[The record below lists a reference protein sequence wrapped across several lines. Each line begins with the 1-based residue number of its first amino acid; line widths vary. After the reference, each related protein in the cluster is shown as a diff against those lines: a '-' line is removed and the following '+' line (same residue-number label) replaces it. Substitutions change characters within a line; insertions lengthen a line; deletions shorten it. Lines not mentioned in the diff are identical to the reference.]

1 MKFSFKRITSS
12 GKFIPEID
20 GLRFLAII
28 SVVILHIRSYLIKHY
43 NFSSQSDGFDFSF
56 FKSLFLRGDIGVKL
70 FFIISGFIL
79 AIPFANFYLLKENKV
94 NLKNYF
100 LRRLTRLEPPYIIVM
115 TTLLFFYVYAVKSI
129 SLFDGI
135 IRYLSSV
142 FYVHNFVYPD
152 QRPFLNGVAWSL
164 EIEVQF
170 YILAPIIAYLF
181 LINNPKLRRGL
192 MIALIVF
199 SLGMNFFI
207 LNLNFISII
216 NYIHFFLV
224 GFLLADLYIS
234 KSFIINKT
242 NFDSLIAILILV
254 SIFIFRTDNF
264 ETTFQKF
271 IFELVRLSCIFL
283 LYYYIIFH
291 KVLKFFSYKI
301 ITNIGGMCYSIYLLH
316 VPIII
321 IFGKLLL
328 KFSFSKYSF
337 VNISIYSILIMGV
350 ILFISSIFFLFVE
363 RPCMDKNWYK
373 KFLKDKKNILSNES
387 TLSN

>member
-1 MKFSFKRITSS
+1 MNFSFKRIISS

-28 SVVILHIRSYLIKHY
+28 CVVILHLRSYLIKHS
-43 NFSSQSDGFDFSF
+43 NFQGQSSDFHF
-56 FKSLFLRGDIGVKL
+56 LKSLFLRGDIGVSL

-79 AIPFANFYLLKENKV
+79 AIPFANFYILNQNKV
-94 NLKNYF
+94 NIKNYF

-115 TTLLFFYVYAVKSI
+115 TALLFFYVYAVKSI

-135 IRYLSSV
+135 LRFLSSV
-142 FYVHNFVYPD
+142 FYVHNFIYPD

-181 LINNPKLRRGL
+181 LIKETKLRRGL
-192 MIALIVF
+192 MIALIF
-199 SLGMNFFI
+199 ISLLFNFFI
-207 LNLNFISII
+207 LNFKFISII
-216 NYIHFFLV
+216 NFFHFFLV

-234 KSFIINKT
+234 KSFLFKKT
-242 NFDSLIAILILV
+242 KLDYLIATFLLI
-254 SIFIFRTDNF
+254 SIFIFRTANF

-271 IFELVRLSCIFL
+271 IFELVRLICVFL

-291 KVLKFFSYKI
+291 KIFKFFSHKI

-321 IFGKLLL
+321 VFGKIIL
-328 KFSFSKYSF
+328 KFSFSNNNF
-337 VNISIYSILIMGV
+337 INISIYSILIIV
-350 ILFISSIFFLFVE
+350 IILFISSMFFLFVE
-363 RPCMDKNWYK
+363 RPCMDKDWYK
-373 KFLKDKKNILSNES
+373 KLLKNKKNVSSDESSLSN
-387 TLSN
+387 